1 MDEGAACG
9 HANAYGV
16 YTRVGNYKDWIAST
30 VQAGGGPGEPGAGGD
45 AGGGTDAGG
54 GAGGGTD
61 AGGGAGGGTGVGTAQ
76 KPPKG

>member
-16 YTRVGNYKDWIAST
+16 YTRLGNYKDWIAST
-30 VQAGGGPGEPGAGGD
+30 IAGRWRTRRAGCGGCRWRHRRRRR
-45 AGGGTDAGG
+45 TDAGG
-54 GAGGGTD
+54 D
-61 AGGGAGGGTGVGTAQ
+61 DAGGGTGVGTAQ

>member
-30 VQAGGGPGEPGAGGD
+30 IQAGGGPGEPAPVMAPMRRRRGCWY
-45 AGGGTDAGG
+45 
-54 GAGGGTD
+54 
-61 AGGGAGGGTGVGTAQ
+61 
-76 KPPKG
+76 